1 MYIIFVHATVVYRYM
16 RLIFGYIYISVHRLH
31 FFTRNTE
38 HKLPFSPYPPSFQ
51 QPERERVREKEIGR
65 GEREREREMWSKGV
79 RLVRGRERRMT
90 RHSSKSRNNMRM
102 LRKLQRMITPESQ
115 VIDPDFLFE
124 QTAAYISLLQ
134 SHVSSLKK
142 IIHHVQQKKLN

>member
-1 MYIIFVHATVVYRYM
+1 
-16 RLIFGYIYISVHRLH
+16 
-31 FFTRNTE
+31 
-38 HKLPFSPYPPSFQ
+38 
-51 QPERERVREKEIGR
+51 
-65 GEREREREMWSKGV
+65 MWSKGV

-102 LRKLQRMITPESQ
+102 LRKLQRMITPDQSQ
-115 VIDPDFLFE
+115 VADPDFLFE